1 MSKHVA
7 LMPFLSV
14 AIGIATFSMMDAAM
28 KSASLQAGVYN
39 ALLFRNIGGTLLM
52 IPIWLLAGRPMP
64 SAAGMKVHLQRSTV
78 VALMAVLFF
87 YGLVRIP
94 IAEAIAISF
103 IAPLIALYLAAILLK
118 EKIQPAAILASLMGM
133 AGVAVIGAAR
143 FGSGEFTQESI
154 AGTLAILTSAVFYAL
169 NLILQRK
176 QAQLAKPFEIALFQ
190 NMLVAAIFLFAA
202 PWLASWP
209 SAGALRDIGL
219 GAILATTALVFLSWG
234 YARAEAQALVP
245 IEYTG
250 FLWAALFGWLWF
262 DEKVGAATVAGA
274 VLIVIGCWIA
284 ARKPTEQTA
293 L

>member
-1 MSKHVA
+1 MTKRHP
-7 LMPFLSV
+7 LLPFISV

-52 IPIWLLAGRPMP
+52 VPIWLLAGRPMP
-64 SAAGMKVHLQRSTV
+64 SAAGMKIHLQRSAV

-103 IAPLIALYLAAILLK
+103 VAPLIALYLAAILLK
-118 EKIQPAAILASLMGM
+118 EKIQPAAIFASLMGM

-143 FGSGEFTQESI
+143 FGSGEFSPEAVS
-154 AGTLAILTSAVFYAL
+154 GTAAILTSAIFYAL
-169 NLILQRK
+169 NLVLQRK

-190 NMLVAAIFLFAA
+190 NMLVAAIFLMAA

-209 SAGALRDIGL
+209 SEGALRDIGL

>member
-118 EKIQPAAILASLMGM
+118 ERIQPAAIFASLMGM

>member
-52 IPIWLLAGRPMP
+52 IPIWLLTGRPMP

-133 AGVAVIGAAR
+133 AGVAVIGVAR

>member
-190 NMLVAAIFLFAA
+190 NMLVAAIFLLAA